1 MRFLMCVISYGNYFN
16 CWQYFCEIFI
26 FVNTFSAIFL
36 LKIFLLKILLL
47 KIFLPKIF
55 ISKIFLPKIFPH
67 LLLFTTYILL
77 PTLFIPCL
85 KLRGGQ
91 TEDELTDRTHTHIVS
106 FIVLDLYL
114 TYLIEYLLIIS
125 TIQ

>member
-1 MRFLMCVISYGNYFN
+1 MNSL
-16 CWQYFCEIFI
+16 
-26 FVNTFSAIFL
+26 
-36 LKIFLLKILLL
+36 
-47 KIFLPKIF
+47 
-55 ISKIFLPKIFPH
+55 LPKIFPH

-106 FIVLDLYL
+106 FIVLDRYKPEPELL
-114 TYLIEYLLIIS
+114 CEAKTTYLMPTDRTNAPGFPSFSAVYRVS
-125 TIQ
+125 KIQL